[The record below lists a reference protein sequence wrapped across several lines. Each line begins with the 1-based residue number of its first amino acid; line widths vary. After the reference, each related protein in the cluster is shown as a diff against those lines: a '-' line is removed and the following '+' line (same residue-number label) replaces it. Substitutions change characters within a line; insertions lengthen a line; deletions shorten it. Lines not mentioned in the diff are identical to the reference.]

1 MLHQFIMIGDN
12 LQSDIEFAIKNKID
26 NCLVLTGVQVHPS
39 VSEFEIIKQ
48 KYKINFVCESIKS

>member
-1 MLHQFIMIGDN
+1 MIGDN